1 MGNILLYPVG
11 TSDSCRWA
19 SYYLEKAGFS
29 LTDHPSPEITHL
41 LLDVPSFDKH
51 KNLQNGSDFR
61 ELLRMLPKTM
71 TVIGGN
77 LNHDSLV
84 DYRTIDMLQDSY
96 FLAQNAAITAEC
108 ALRVASSHLSTIYVE
123 SPALILGWGRVG
135 KCLAKLLVGFGCPVT
150 VAARKEHDRAMAEAL
165 GYRAVDFSQ
174 VPQVLPSHTLLFNTV
189 PAVPLHSDILN
200 SWSQGIALDLASDP
214 GMAGIHV
221 IPARGLP
228 GKYAPES
235 SGKLIAGTITR
246 FYKEGKL

>member
-19 SYYLEKAGFS
+19 SYFLEKAGFS

-61 ELLRMLPKTM
+61 ELLRMLPTTL

-84 DYRTIDMLQDSY
+84 DYRTIDLLQDSY

-108 ALRVASSHLSTIYVE
+108 ALRVASSHLSTIYAE
-123 SPALILGWGRVG
+123 SPALILGWGRIG
-135 KCLAKLLVGFGCPVT
+135 KCLAELLSSIGCSVT
-150 VAARKEHDRAMAEAL
+150 VAARKENDRAMLKAL
-165 GYRAVDFSQ
+165 GYNAVDF
-174 VPQVLPSHTLLFNTV
+174 PQIPEALCDCRILFNTV
-189 PAVPLHSDILN
+189 PEVPLHSDILDR
-200 SWSQGIALDLASDP
+200 WQTGIAIDLASLP
-214 GMAGIHV
+214 GMKGQRV

-235 SGKLIAGTITR
+235 AGRLICETILR
-246 FYKEGKL
+246 MQKEEAI